1 METFD
6 LVLMVLAVVL
16 LSAVL
21 DQLLTRLALPLVQ
34 IMIGALLA
42 AVVGEPLHITT
53 SPELFLVLFIAPLL
67 FDESRKINK
76 QLFVR
81 NLGGILSLAIGLVIV
96 SALAVGFI
104 TNWLAP
110 TIPLAGAF
118 ALGAMLGPTDAA
130 AVTALSRSL
139 QLNTRQ
145 KSLLS
150 GEALINDA
158 SGIVSFQF
166 AVAAL
171 TTGAFSLAQATGSFA
186 LSFFGGLG
194 TGAVLGLLAV
204 VILRSVR
211 AIGLESTVFH
221 VVFEVL
227 TPFIIFLVTEEIH
240 ASGILG
246 VVAAGLVMTLFPQL
260 RSSYQARVKLVSSS
274 VWEVL
279 TFVINGVVFVLLG
292 VQLPYAIEH
301 SWEDATNPISLVGM
315 ILAITFISVAMR
327 FGWMLAMEIS
337 HQKKMRKKK
346 GNGPVGKVLTRQM
359 LRDASVTT
367 FAGPKGAVTL
377 SISFTLPAMING
389 ELFAQRDELIFLAS
403 GVILLTLLLAN
414 FVVPLLA
421 PKAEDNADEQQQL
434 VRVHVDILNK
444 VVRSLREQSTATTA
458 LPVSIV
464 VNEYR
469 MQIRE
474 LAEDD
479 ERTPALQ
486 QLRTEV
492 IADQE
497 IYLQEMKDAET
508 IDPETARICSVILR
522 RNLTL
527 ATTGKF
533 RGTFGALLR
542 SQAQQLMGRTQRS
555 REAIE
560 SARRSGKTRDA
571 QILLEVRAVQFLGE
585 LADCDE
591 SERAEAASRLK
602 AEHEVLL
609 RMYRRQRQMTG
620 DAQGRP
626 TGDRPQLWD
635 SVRAVEEEGFRLEL
649 GFIQEKYEAGDLT
662 RAQATRLRDN
672 VYLLQL
678 NSAESGH

>member
-6 LVLMVLAVVL
+6 LILLVLSVVL
-16 LSAVL
+16 VSAVL

-42 AVVGEPLHITT
+42 SVVGEPLHIST

-76 QLFVR
+76 QMFVR
-81 NLGGILSLAIGLVIV
+81 NLGSILSLAIGLVLV
-96 SALAVGFI
+96 SALAIGFAL
-104 TNWLAP
+104 NWLAP

-139 QLNTRQ
+139 ELNTRQ

-171 TTGAFSLAQATGSFA
+171 VTGAFHLAEAGASFA
-186 LSFFGGLG
+186 VSFFGGLT
-194 TGAVLGLLAV
+194 TGALLGLLAV
-204 VILRSVR
+204 IILRSVR

-221 VVFEVL
+221 VVFEVVS
-227 TPFIIFLVTEEIH
+227 PFIIFLVTEEIH

-260 RSSYQARVKLVSSS
+260 RSSYQARVRLVSSS

-292 VQLPYAIEH
+292 MQLPYAIEH
-301 SWEDATNPISLVGM
+301 PWEDATNPISLVM
-315 ILAITFISVAMR
+315 LIFAVTFMSVALR
-327 FGWMLAMEIS
+327 FGWILVMEIL
-337 HQKKMRKKK
+337 HKRKLSRTVP
-346 GNGPVGKVLTRQM
+346 GTELLNSQVV
-359 LRDASVTT
+359 RDAAVTT

-377 SISFTLPAMING
+377 SISFTLPYTIADG
-389 ELFAQRDELIFLAS
+389 SLFTQRDELIFLAS

-414 FVVPLLA
+414 FVVPVLA
-421 PKAEDNADEQQQL
+421 PKADNSGEEQKL
-434 VRVHVDILNK
+434 ARIHVEILNR
-444 VVRSLREQSTATTA
+444 VVRALREQSTAATA
-458 LPVSIV
+458 MPVSIV
-464 VNEYR
+464 VNEYKL
-469 MQIRE
+469 QIRE
-474 LAEDD
+474 LSEDD
-479 ERTPALQ
+479 EHAAVLQ

-497 IYLQEMKDAET
+497 LYLQELKDTDA

-522 RNLTL
+522 RNLSVVS
-527 ATTGKF
+527 TGKR
-533 RGTFGALLR
+533 RGIFT
-542 SQAQQLMGRTQRS
+542 SLMRTQALQWRL
-555 REAIE
+555 RGQRPDELRE

-571 QILLEVRAVQFLGE
+571 QILLEVRAVQYLGGVVDHSV
-585 LADCDE
+585 A
-591 SERAEAASRLK
+591 ERAKAASRLK
-602 AEHEVLL
+602 TDHEVLL
-609 RMYRRQRQMTG
+609 RMYRRQRQMAG
-620 DAQGRP
+620 DAQGRASE
-626 TGDRPQLWD
+626 DRAQLWE
-635 SVRAVEEEGFRLEL
+635 SIRTVEEEGFRLEL
-649 GFIQEKYEAGDLT
+649 GFIQDMYEAGTLS
-662 RAQATRLRDN
+662 RAQATKLRDS

-678 NSAESGH
+678 NAAESHH